1 MLAISDSLEIGLRI
15 KSGRTC
21 SLKKCCGLFGRDR
34 SAEII
39 ALPFV
44 ALVEPQEI
52 ELRLC
57 LHSLCYYPLLQA
69 LPDIDHGAEDS
80 RVFAARGYLLHER
93 LVEFKRVR
101 WKAL

>member
-1 MLAISDSLEIGLRI
+1 MLATSDGVEIGLRI
-15 KSGRTC
+15 ESGT
-21 SLKKCCGLFGRDR
+21 SGLKKRCGLFGRDR
-34 SAEII
+34 PTEII
-39 ALPFV
+39 ALPLV

-52 ELRLC
+52 ELRFC
-57 LHSLCYYPLLQA
+57 LHSLRYYPLPQA

-93 LVEFKRVR
+93 LVESKRVR